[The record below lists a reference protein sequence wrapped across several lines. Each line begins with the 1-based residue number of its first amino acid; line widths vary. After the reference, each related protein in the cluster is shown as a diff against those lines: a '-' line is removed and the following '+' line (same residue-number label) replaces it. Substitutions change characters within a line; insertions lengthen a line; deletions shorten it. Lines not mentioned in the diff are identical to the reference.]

1 MANIERA
8 TEREFGVY
16 CISQARFMGLNY
28 VGLFDDELYLT
39 KEAEEIPINGLFTH
53 EECSRWIIHQ
63 DDRADFKVVNCLSP
77 RYLVDFELQ
86 MYRKQRQEKLKKEQI
101 QYNQEQEQNI
111 RSQNA
116 REAIGSAKQNY
127 FKSLENHRVKLN
139 SQATQ
144 VNGKFGEVL
153 AQQPKMSDFALV
165 ESDFTNDEKVR
176 LRNYR
181 VAGV

>member
-16 CISQARFMGLNY
+16 CISQARFMNLDFL
-28 VGLFDDELYLT
+28 GLFDESEYLT
-39 KEAEEIPINGLFTH
+39 KEAEEIPENGLYSF
-53 EECSRWIIHQ
+53 EEASRFIIHC
-63 DDRADFKVVNCLSP
+63 DDRADFKIINCKSP
-77 RYLVDFELQ
+77 RYLVDFELAV
-86 MYRKQRQEKLKKEQI
+86 YRKQRQEKLKKEQI

-116 REAIGSAKQNY
+116 REGIASAKQNY

-144 VNGKFGEVL
+144 VNGQFGEVL
-153 AQQPKMSDFALV
+153 KQQPKMSDFALV